1 MPGVEAKNIARS
13 RKVEKKVEDGEVV
26 SCFLQ

>member
-13 RKVEKKVEDGEVV
+13 RKVEKVEDGEVV